1 MMRRLFEGE
10 VGMSLRL
17 RNVLLALAAV
27 ALVAAFAWRWLTARE
42 DVPAHSDYRIEL
54 EALRALAG
62 SLPGPGPREIRS
74 VLVAEAA
81 LPRGVVFAGEPFEPL
96 HQVHQVFQLVWA
108 DRSVLIDT
116 AFPREQLAQVAA
128 FADGA
133 GTYHDA
139 GWAAVERALA
149 TAEQVFVTHEHF
161 DHLAGASRLAPER
174 ADHLRLNAAQL
185 ANTAALDESGIPAA
199 LRERLRPLEAAP
211 ALAVAPGVVLLAAP
225 GHTPGSQM
233 VYVRCQDGR
242 EALFL
247 GDVAWNSDQIRN
259 LHYRPRIVTFVLG
272 ENRSQVLAQFR
283 ALHEL
288 VAAHPEVAQVV
299 SHDTRQRTA
308 LLASGVL
315 VEGFAE

>member
-1 MMRRLFEGE
+1 MLQRLFEGE
-10 VGMSLRL
+10 LEMGRRL
-17 RNVLLALAAV
+17 RSVLLVLVAVALAA
-27 ALVAAFAWRWLTARE
+27 AFSWRWLTARE

-54 EALRALAG
+54 DALRALAA

-81 LPRGVVFAGEPFEPL
+81 LPRGVIFAGEPFEPL

-128 FADGA
+128 FAGGA
-133 GTYHDA
+133 GSYHDA
-139 GWAAVERALA
+139 GWSAVERALGR
-149 TAEQVFVTHEHF
+149 AEQVFVTHEHF
-161 DHLAGASRLAPER
+161 DHLAGAARLAPER

-185 ANTAALDESGIPAA
+185 ANTAALDESGIPAT
-199 LRERLRPLEAAP
+199 LRERLRPLETAP

-225 GHTPGSQM
+225 GHTPGSQI
-233 VYVRCQDGR
+233 VYVRRQDGR

-247 GDVAWNSDQIRN
+247 GDVAWNADQIRN
-259 LHYRPRIVTFVLG
+259 LHYRPRIVTLVLG

-288 VAAHPEVAQVV
+288 AAAHPDVAQVV
-299 SHDTRQRTA
+299 SHDARQRTA

-315 VEGFAE
+315 VEGFVE